1 MDENSDMARFLPF
14 GNPDELM
21 LHTALDLI
29 NGNGSLPETQST
41 TQKKTTVVY
50 NSVGRKASK
59 AVEM

>member
-1 MDENSDMARFLPF
+1 MDENGDMARFLPF

-21 LHTALDLI
+21 LHTALELI
-29 NGNGSLPETQST
+29 NGNLPETQGR

-50 NSVGRKASK
+50 NSVGRKAAK